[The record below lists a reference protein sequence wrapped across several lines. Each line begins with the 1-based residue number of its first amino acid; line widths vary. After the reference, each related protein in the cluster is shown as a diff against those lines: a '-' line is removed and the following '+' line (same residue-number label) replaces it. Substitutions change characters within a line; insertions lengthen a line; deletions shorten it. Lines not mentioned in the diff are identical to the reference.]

1 MKRASFPA
9 IVIVAV
15 LLAVLLA
22 VLGGMALAAQDR
34 FTLKVPDGLAF
45 SEFRGYE
52 TWQNVAV
59 SQTEKGLKI
68 IAANSVMMDAYRQ
81 GLPAKGKKFPDGS
94 KVVKIEWF
102 AKKNRESPY
111 FVMVPGALKSV
122 SFIEKDSKRFPDT
135 NGWAYAQFR
144 YDAASDT
151 FAPNGS
157 GARCGYACH
166 TAVAAKDYIF
176 TEYPKR

>member
-1 MKRASFPA
+1 MKRTPFPA
-9 IVIVAV
+9 IMIVTV
-15 LLAVLLA
+15 LLAGV
-22 VLGGMALAAQDR
+22 GGMALAAQDR

-45 SEFRGYE
+45 AEFKGCE
-52 TWQNVAV
+52 NWQNVAV

-68 IAANSVMMDAYRQ
+68 IAANPVMIEAYRQ

-94 KVVKIEWF
+94 KIVKIEWL
-102 AKKNRESPY
+102 AERNRESPY

-135 NGWAYAQFR
+135 NGWAYAQFG

-151 FAPNGS
+151 FAANGS

-176 TEYPKR
+176 TAYPKR